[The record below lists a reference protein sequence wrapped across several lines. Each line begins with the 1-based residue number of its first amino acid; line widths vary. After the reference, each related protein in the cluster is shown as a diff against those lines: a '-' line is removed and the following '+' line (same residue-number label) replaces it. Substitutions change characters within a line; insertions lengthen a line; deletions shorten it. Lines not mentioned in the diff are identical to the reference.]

1 MTAVFIPL
9 RALFPAQVP
18 TLGRQ
23 VQRAVSMAAL
33 AAVCE
38 VCAALDQTPELQLDP
53 PDAGPLEQL
62 LAALPLSQRLQ
73 KPQSEEQSRCVPSGG
88 QCVREGSCCSCGEPM
103 LVPGHHPPDA
113 GWVQELGAEAPFR
126 VASCP
131 TLFVSVTDTHDFP
144 HLVSSES

>member
-62 LAALPLSQRLQ
+62 LAALPLGQRLQ
-73 KPQSEEQSRCVPSGG
+73 KPQSEENRCVPSGG
-88 QCVREGSCCSCGEPM
+88 GAVCPRGVLLLVWGTHACSRASPARCWVGSGTRSRGSVQGG
-103 LVPGHHPPDA
+103 LV
-113 GWVQELGAEAPFR
+113 
-126 VASCP
+126 S
-131 TLFVSVTDTHDFP
+131 
-144 HLVSSES
+144 HLVRLCYGHP